1 MIMHGAGFA
10 ADAPIT
16 PGSVLDTLASPKPR
30 MPTTPAQV
38 VLPVQAAPSPHE
50 PRAKRFRVN
59 AFKFS
64 GNTVYKERSLKRL
77 VERFVDQELNL
88 YDLNK
93 AAETITDFYHGRGY
107 TLARAIV
114 PAQKVE
120 NGVINMQVIE
130 GRIGK
135 VTISG
140 NKRFSSSTIAAR
152 TKLLSQG
159 TLVTT
164 DRLETTLLLL
174 NDIPGLNAKVI
185 LAPGTEFGATDAEI
199 SLTEKLFSGYAVLN
213 NYGRKETGR
222 NKLEVG
228 LSLNSPFGWG
238 DQLAVSGSSTDHQL
252 VKYWKAA
259 YSIPLNTVGT
269 RLAVSTSKVD
279 YEVSGALAA
288 LGIGG
293 DVDTKEAVLSHP
305 LKRTR
310 DESHYLSLG
319 FKRSELSQTVLDTIF
334 SSSAINVLTA
344 GYQLNYIHENA
355 AVTNLSASFA
365 SNFKSVENDTEQ
377 DAMRARVEF
386 DVNHTAAFT
395 QKWDLFLR
403 ANYVFSKQRLPDT
416 EKFSVGGPSSVRGY
430 RPSEIRGDS
439 GYLGTAELR
448 RPFSVAGKMGIF
460 RFTADTGQAVFK
472 ARGYTDSSIN
482 LHSVGMGVMF
492 FPTKGIT
499 ASIDAVKPVGSK
511 PINDDGKSNRVWMTI
526 SANF

>member
-1 MIMHGAGFA
+1 MMHAGSFA
-10 ADAPIT
+10 ADVVPT
-16 PGSVLDTLASPKPR
+16 PGSVLDTLVSPLPR
-30 MPTTPAQV
+30 MPATPAQV
-38 VLPVQAAPSPHE
+38 VLPVQQAPSPHE

-93 AAETITDFYHGRGY
+93 AADTITDFYHGRGY

-135 VTISG
+135 VTMSG
-140 NKRFSSSTIAAR
+140 NNRFSSSMITAR
-152 TKLLSQG
+152 TKLLSPG

-199 SLTEKLFSGYAVLN
+199 ALTESLFSGYAVVN

-222 NKLEVG
+222 NKLEAG
-228 LSLNSPFGWG
+228 LNLNSPLGWG

-259 YSIPLNTVGT
+259 YSFPLNTVGT
-269 RLAVSTSKVD
+269 RLAFSTSKVE
-279 YEVSGALAA
+279 YQVSGALAA

-293 DVDTKEAVLSHP
+293 NVDTKEAVLIHP

-310 DESHYLSLG
+310 IESHYLSLG
-319 FKRSELSQTVLDTIF
+319 FKRSELSQTVLDTKF
-334 SSSAINVLTA
+334 ASSAINVLTA
-344 GYQLNYIHENA
+344 GYQLNYIHDNA
-355 AVTNLSASFA
+355 AVTNLSTSFA
-365 SNFKSVENDTEQ
+365 TNFKSVQNNTEQ
-377 DAMRARVEF
+377 DAMRARMEF

-395 QKWDLFLR
+395 DKWDLFLR
-403 ANYVFSKQRLPDT
+403 ANYAFSKQRLPDT
-416 EKFSVGGPSSVRGY
+416 EKFSVGGPSNVRGY

-439 GYLGTAELR
+439 GYLGVAELR
-448 RPFSVAGKMGIF
+448 RPFSVAGKMSVF

-472 ARGYTDSSIN
+472 ARGFQDSSIN
-482 LHSVGMGVMF
+482 LHSVGMGVVVY
-492 FPTKGIT
+492 PAKGIS
-499 ASIDAVKPVGSK
+499 ASIDAAKPIGSK